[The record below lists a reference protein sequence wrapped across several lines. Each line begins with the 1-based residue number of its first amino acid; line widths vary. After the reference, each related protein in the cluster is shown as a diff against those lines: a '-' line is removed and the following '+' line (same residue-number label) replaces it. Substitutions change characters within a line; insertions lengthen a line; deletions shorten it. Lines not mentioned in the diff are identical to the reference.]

1 MAGVRVL
8 DRRIRR
14 ALQAQAL
21 LQTATTQG
29 VNVGSAAILDNIQ
42 KGTLLV
48 YYKTVNVDAANRFWQ
63 KGLGANNN
71 WRIFRQGTTGSGR
84 LTVDYFRATQTLF
97 VDANV
102 TAFPA
107 ILSGEW
113 SYTGFNWDTAGANTD
128 QKIFG
133 GNLGAPAAE
142 PSSYVTQRV
151 GSGSIGDES
160 GEDGWL
166 LNLSL
171 LTTGFLGTTAV
182 AALLR
187 DRTLSL
193 EEHRVWQELMEMG
206 PDVMLNTP
214 LPGMESCVGLW
225 FPGLHDGPTVYDH
238 SGYGNHGVSVAT
250 TRAGSMPGWV
260 RKPRTS
266 YVVQPGVA
274 LVAVRNETAEAPE
287 TMVRVLGIRRIR
299 SETAELAEGALRVLG
314 LVRLRG
320 EVLEASEAVLRR
332 LGLVRHRAETAEIPE
347 TQVRTLGLT
356 RLRPETVEV
365 PETRVRVVGIVRG
378 RDETAELPE
387 GLIKRLGI
395 VRGRNETADV
405 IEVGIRLLGVLRVRG
420 ETVELAEGIL
430 GIRGLVVIRG
440 ETIEVIEGRLG
451 IVAAAFLGAFAAIL
465 ELLPFFKMGIQVDP
479 AYVETPDVTPLFAAQ
494 AELLPEDES

>member
-48 YYKTVNVDAANRFWQ
+48 YYNTVNVDAANRFWQ

-84 LTVDYFRATQTLF
+84 LTIDYFRATQTLF

-107 ILSGEW
+107 LLSGEW

-151 GSGSIGDES
+151 GSGSIGDDAA
-160 GEDGWL
+160 EDGWL

-171 LTTGFLGTTAV
+171 LNAGLLGTTAV

-206 PDVMLNTP
+206 PDAMLSTP

-250 TRAGSMPGWV
+250 TRARSMPGWV

-274 LVAVRNETAEAPE
+274 LVAVRNETAETPE
-287 TMVRVLGIRRIR
+287 TTVRILGIRRIR
-299 SETAELAEGALRVLG
+299 SETVELAEGALRVLG

-320 EVLEASEAVLRR
+320 ETLEASEAVLRR
-332 LGLVRHRAETAEIPE
+332 MGLVRHRAETAEIPE
-347 TQVRTLGLT
+347 DHIRMVGVVR
-356 RLRPETVEV
+356 R
-365 PETRVRVVGIVRG
+365 
-378 RDETAELPE
+378 RDETAELGE
-387 GLIKRLGI
+387 GSIRRLGI

-440 ETIEVIEGRLG
+440 ETIEVVEGRLG

-479 AYVETPDVTPLFAAQ
+479 AYVETPDVTPLFAVQ